1 MDRRR
6 CLRMGAMAAV
16 VAAAAVRVPAATLRP
31 VTIQW
36 QTDAPLKVLPVRL
49 AERLGYFAAEGVPVA
64 FEPWSERP
72 PQALPGARS
81 PVRVTAGGF
90 DSVLRQHLQGQL
102 ELVFLTLART
112 PQLGF
117 GLRHSLQASAELP
130 LQLEDARIGVPQAS
144 RLAQRIAWLVVL
156 AHGVQPRPTQ
166 FVALP
171 TAQQAQAAFQRGEVD
186 AVCVGD
192 PLLTGLQRRGAIRVV
207 TDTRHL
213 SESLRL
219 LGGPV
224 LCAGL
229 SASAAV
235 VESHAAELQAVAR
248 AVQRA
253 LRWLQTAGP
262 MDLAPHAGLAGFAG
276 DPGAFLSVIMHTRES
291 FAVDG
296 AVDER
301 AIHNVLRI
309 LRSLPQGHQYEG
321 IEPVRLYTAR
331 LASAL

>member
-6 CLRMGAMAAV
+6 CLRVGVMAAMT
-16 VAAAAVRVPAATLRP
+16 AAATLRVRAAPLRP
-31 VTIQW
+31 VTVQW
-36 QTDAPLKVLPVRL
+36 QTDAPLKILPVRL
-49 AERLGYFAAEGVPVA
+49 ADRLGYFAAEGVPVA

-72 PQALPGARS
+72 LEALPGAR
-81 PVRVTAGGF
+81 PAARVYAGGF
-90 DSVLRQHLQGQL
+90 EVVLRQHLQGQP
-102 ELVFLTLART
+102 ELAFLTVART

-117 GLRHSLQASAELP
+117 GLRHPLRAETDLP
-130 LQLEDARIGVPQAS
+130 LQLQDARIGVPQAN
-144 RLAQRIAWLVVL
+144 RLAQRIAWLVL
-156 AHGVQPRPTQ
+156 QTHGAQPRPAQ

-171 TAQQAQAAFQRGEVD
+171 DVRQAQAAFLVGDVD

-192 PLLTGLQRRGAIRVV
+192 PLLTRLQRLGVIRVV

-224 LCAGL
+224 VCACL
-229 SASAAV
+229 SASAAQ

-262 MDLAPHAGLAGFAG
+262 VDLAQHADLAGFAG
-276 DPGAFLSVIMHTRES
+276 DPGTFLSVIMHTRES

-296 AVDER
+296 ALDER
-301 AIHNVLRI
+301 SVHNALRVLRV
-309 LRSLPQGHQYEG
+309 LPQGRVYDG
-321 IEPVRLYTAR
+321 LDSGRLYTTR
-331 LASAL
+331 LTPPA

>member
-1 MDRRR
+1 M
-6 CLRMGAMAAV
+6 
-16 VAAAAVRVPAATLRP
+16 
-31 VTIQW
+31 
-36 QTDAPLKVLPVRL
+36 
-49 AERLGYFAAEGVPVA
+49 
-64 FEPWSERP
+64 
-72 PQALPGARS
+72 
-81 PVRVTAGGF
+81 RVTAGGF

-102 ELVFLTLART
+102 ELAFLTLART

-117 GLRHSLQASAELP
+117 GLRHSLQAGAELP

-156 AHGVQPRPTQ
+156 AHGVQPRQTQ

-171 TAQQAQAAFQRGEVD
+171 TAQQARAAFQLREVD

-192 PLLTGLQRRGAIRVV
+192 PMLTRLQRRGDIRVV

-224 LCAGL
+224 LCPRL

-276 DPGAFLSVIMHTRES
+276 DPGAFLSVIMHTREA

-331 LASAL
+331 LASAP